1 MLGFFNLLASL
12 GNDYRCLVTLSRKG
26 HEQSL
31 FRLFRDGFTRHLY
44 VKFCSLSAQNVQLEE
59 TLMPEGIEQGGREC
73 LVVGAGIA
81 AIGEYLR

>member
-1 MLGFFNLLASL
+1 MASL

-59 TLMPEGIEQGGREC
+59 TLFTQRLEQTGREC
-73 LVVGAGIA
+73 LVVGTGIA